1 MTKTV
6 HLTRPKAFTFL
17 IEGKGD
23 CLVTFKLEDHFA
35 LRYET
40 LIDGNKR

>member
-6 HLTRPKAFTFL
+6 HLTRPEAFTFL
-17 IEGKGD
+17 IEGVGD

-40 LIDGNKR
+40 LIDGN

>member
-6 HLTRPKAFTFL
+6 HLTRPEAFTFL
-17 IEGKGD
+17 IEGVGGD

-40 LIDGNKR
+40 LIDGN

>member
-6 HLTRPKAFTFL
+6 HLTRPKAFNFL

-40 LIDGNKR
+40 LIDGN